1 MINNNNFR
9 TFAPNLNFI
18 GALEIIKL
26 VFNELKDGYL
36 LSKLIEDID
45 ASEVDLVKKK
55 GFTITLHNIVLD
67 EDDDDKQS
75 VASDRVQDGMDTGEL
90 TDLMNCFEI
99 KMTYNNSLTNKCSV
113 FEISKYIGTGGKGMF
128 NVSFIFLNG
137 PRIKFYQR
145 SFTT

>member
-1 MINNNNFR
+1 MINNYNCR
-9 TFAPNLNFI
+9 TFSPSVNYI
-18 GALEIIKL
+18 GVQEIIKL

-45 ASEVDLVKKK
+45 TSQIDLIKKK

-67 EDDDDKQS
+67 DLDDGHQS
-75 VASDRVQDGMDTGEL
+75 VAADEVQDDMGTGEL
-90 TDLMNCFEI
+90 SELCNCFEI
-99 KMTYNNSLTNKCSV
+99 KITYNNSLTNKCSV

-137 PRIKFYQR
+137 PRIKFYQQ
-145 SFTT
+145 SFTI